1 MRSRAFAVLA
11 MWGLLASA
19 LYGRIDT
26 GILRPVGY
34 HPSDI
39 AYYNTPY
46 LANALAQG
54 GEWLEFTD
62 GFGDAIDFYNRPAQ
76 FIDGYP
82 QFLAGGKKL
91 RGLLFG
97 LNINNHDIRPA
108 GWPVRNTLSKGHVV
122 MTWQGNA
129 DVRLVS
135 CTFLPGE
142 SNGTDDGAGPIDG
155 GRRAYLCNSGLTS
168 LEVHAIQS
176 PITDLKVWLP
186 ALDDPATAGVDESQ
200 TTSLENQ
207 LFHPLLLQRIADR
220 GWGFIRFMDWGKT
233 NASPQ
238 VDWSDRRRPGH
249 IFQAGIINDRS
260 PAPNPDP
267 NGEELS
273 PGNRETGIAW
283 EHMIALCNATGRNM
297 WIDVPHLATDEYVQ
311 KLAQMIRFGSL
322 ANGEPALAGNPVF
335 PPLNS
340 DLKVF
345 VEYSNE
351 IWSSGFAFP
360 QGNWAEAMALSGPGI
375 DPFEAKARFVAG
387 KFMNTWNIFQ
397 DVFGGTQRLVRV
409 AAIFTANTTYTNAYM
424 QELGALQADFSSVE
438 PDVLAVTTYFGNG
451 IQDFVHEQGFAA
463 GKLFNDPYWGSAT
476 FQSDLSRAFDEWTRR
491 MLSGDAS
498 TGAGPDAT
506 GIGGGFSAS
515 LREFNLPIVAYE
527 GGTSLFTDSV
537 DLGNT
542 DADDGVTIFVE
553 AMNRDPRIADIY
565 RMHLELARS
574 KGLWTHNPYTDTST
588 WSRFGQWGHLE
599 TLDQAAVTAAKYS
612 LMLEHFDTWSTL
624 RHIDTPSGDVPSFT
638 TGGAL
643 PIGIVGQSYT
653 ADIVTAGG
661 TGARTVTVIGTF
673 LDAGLTV
680 GAGAVAGN
688 LRVTGTPTTSGKS
701 FILARVHDAD
711 GDPAWRIFTIEVFGG
726 PGTLVQS
733 DFNVETSPAL
743 NLPWTKTLILSPK
756 VTWAGWT
763 VGSGIVPQD
772 NDDSIAFSV
781 SAGGDPGETLGQAI
795 ADQELLTATVTPAQ
809 GAMDFREAELRFSMV
824 RHSVHA
830 PNGFAVYSSIGG
842 FAEESALATFEL
854 GDRFDLN
861 DNEFL
866 LTLPNTAPFSAV
878 DSALT
883 FRIVTFGGKFDGH
896 RAALTAF
903 KLTQKVASCCSA
915 SVPTNL
921 VATATST
928 TQVSVTWTAVDGAT
942 SYEIVRRA
950 AGGAEELFTSG
961 PATFTDMTAPANSAF
976 LYRVRAVGPSG
987 TSGDSGRSLATTV
1000 VFTDEPLVLKS
1011 TRIARAHLVE
1021 LRTAVNAVRALAA
1034 LPAATFTDSVVT
1046 AQSTNVRAVHVTEL
1060 RTALSAALTALGF
1073 PAPTFSAGV
1082 ATGSPVKAAHLQEL
1096 RTLVK

>member
-1 MRSRAFAVLA
+1 MRLRVLAVLA
-11 MWGLLASA
+11 IWGSLASA
-19 LYGRIDT
+19 LHGQLDT
-26 GILRPVGY
+26 AILRPVGY

-39 AYYNTPY
+39 AYFNTPY

-62 GFGDAIDFYNRPAQ
+62 GFGDVIDFYNRPTQ
-76 FIDGYP
+76 FVDGYP
-82 QFLAGGKKL
+82 QFLTGGKKL
-91 RGLLFG
+91 RGFLFG
-97 LNINNHDIRPA
+97 LNINNDDIRPA

-129 DVRLVS
+129 DVRLVN

-142 SNGTDDGAGPIDG
+142 SNGSDDGRGLIDG
-155 GRRAYLCNSGLTS
+155 GRRVYLCNSGLTS
-168 LEVHAIQS
+168 LEVHAIQT

-186 ALDDPATAGVDESQ
+186 ALDNPATAGVDESQ

-220 GWGFIRFMDWGKT
+220 DWGFIRFMDWGKT

-238 VDWSDRRRPGH
+238 IDWFDRRTPRH
-249 IFQAGIINDRS
+249 VFQSGIVNDRS

-273 PGNRETGIAW
+273 PGDRETGIAW

-297 WIDVPHLATDEYVQ
+297 WINVPHLATDDYIR
-311 KLAQMIRFGSL
+311 KLAQVIRFGSL
-322 ANGEPALAGNPVF
+322 ANGEPALTGNPVF
-335 PPLNS
+335 PPLNG

-360 QGNWAEAMALSGPGI
+360 QGNWAEAMAPSGPGI
-375 DPFEAKARFVAG
+375 DPFEAKAQFVAG
-387 KFMNTWNIFQ
+387 RFVNTWSIFQ
-397 DVFGGTQRLVRV
+397 DVFGGAERLVRV

-424 QELGALQADFSSVE
+424 AELAALQADFPSVQ
-438 PDVLAVTTYFGNG
+438 PDILAVTTYFGNG
-451 IQDFVHEQGFAA
+451 IQDFVHEQGFTA

-476 FQSDLSRAFDEWTRR
+476 FQSHLTRAFDEWKRR

-515 LREFNLPIVAYE
+515 LRELGLPIVAYE
-527 GGTSLFTDSV
+527 GGPSLFTDSLDV
-537 DLGNT
+537 GNT
-542 DADDGVTIFVE
+542 GADDGVTIFVE
-553 AMNRDPRIADIY
+553 AMNRDPRIADVY

-599 TLDQAAVTAAKYS
+599 TLDQAPATAAKYS
-612 LMLEHFDTWSTL
+612 LLLEHFDTYSTL
-624 RHIDTPSGDVPSFT
+624 RHVDTPSGAVPSFST
-638 TGGAL
+638 AGAL

-661 TGARTVTVIGTF
+661 TGARTVTVIGAF
-673 LDAGLTV
+673 LDAGLAV
-680 GAGAVAGN
+680 GAGPVAGN
-688 LRVTGTPTTSGKS
+688 LRVTGTPVKSGKS
-701 FILARVHDAD
+701 FILARLNDAD
-711 GDPAWRIFTIEVFGG
+711 GDPAWRIFTIELFGG

-733 DFNVETSPAL
+733 DLNVETSPAL

-756 VTWAGWT
+756 VTWGGWSA
-763 VGSGIVPQD
+763 GSGIVPQD
-772 NDDSIAFSV
+772 DHDSIAFSV
-781 SAGGDPGETLGQAI
+781 SAGGDPGETLAQAI
-795 ADQELLTATVTPAQ
+795 ADQEFLTATVNPAQ
-809 GAMDFREAELRFSMV
+809 SALDLREAELRFSMV
-824 RHSVHA
+824 RRSVHA

-842 FAEESALATFEL
+842 FAEASALATFEL
-854 GDRFDLN
+854 EDRFDVN
-861 DNEFL
+861 DHEFI
-866 LTLPNTAPFSAV
+866 LTLPNTAAFSAV
-878 DSALT
+878 NAALT
-883 FRIVTFGGKFDGH
+883 FRIVMFGGKFDGH

-903 KLTQKVASCCSA
+903 KLTQKVAPCCA
-915 SVPTNL
+915 AGIPANV
-921 VATATST
+921 VATAIAA
-928 TQVSVTWTAVDGAT
+928 TQVSVVWTAVDGAT

-950 AGGAEELFTSG
+950 AGGTEQLFTSG
-961 PATFTDMTAPANSAF
+961 SPPFTDTAAAANSAF

-987 TSGDSGRSLATTV
+987 TSGDSSRSLATTV
-1000 VFTDEPLVLKS
+1000 VFTDDPLVLKS
-1011 TRIARAHLVE
+1011 TRVKRAHVVE
-1021 LRTAVNAVRALAA
+1021 LRTAVNAVRALAS
-1034 LPAATFTDSVVT
+1034 LSPATFTDSTIT
-1046 AQSTNVRAVHVTEL
+1046 AQSTKVRAVHVTDL
-1060 RTALSAALTALGF
+1060 RSALSTALTALGF
-1073 PAPTFSAGV
+1073 PAPTFSSGVGAG
-1082 ATGSPVKAAHLQEL
+1082 SQVKTVHLQEL

>member
-1 MRSRAFAVLA
+1 MKSRAVAVLA
-11 MWGLLASA
+11 IWVSLAIGLHAD
-19 LYGRIDT
+19 IDT
-26 GILRPVGY
+26 SILRPVGY

-39 AYYNTPY
+39 AYFNTPY

-62 GFGDAIDFYNRPAQ
+62 GFGDVVDFNDRPTQ
-76 FIDGYP
+76 FIQGYP
-82 QFLAGGKKL
+82 QFLADGKKL
-91 RGLLFG
+91 RGFLFG
-97 LNINNHDIRPA
+97 LNINNDDIRPA
-108 GWPVRNTLSKGHVV
+108 GWPIRNTLSKGHVV

-129 DVRLVS
+129 DVRLVN
-135 CTFLPGE
+135 CTFIPGE
-142 SNGTDDGAGPIDG
+142 SNGSGDGTGLING
-155 GRRAYLCNSGLTS
+155 GRRVYLCNSGLTS
-168 LEVHAIQS
+168 LEVHAIQT

-186 ALDDPATAGVDESQ
+186 ALDNPATAGVDESQ

-220 GWGFIRFMDWGKT
+220 DWGFIRFMDWGKT

-273 PGNRETGIAW
+273 PGDRETGIAW

-297 WIDVPHLATDEYVQ
+297 WINIPHLATDEYIQ
-311 KLAQMIRFGSL
+311 KLAQVIRFGSL
-322 ANGEPALAGNPVF
+322 ANGEPAVAGNPVF

-340 DLKVF
+340 NLKVF

-360 QGNWAEAMALSGPGI
+360 QGNWAEAMAPSGPGI
-375 DPFEAKARFVAG
+375 DPFESKAQFVAG
-387 KFMNTWNIFQ
+387 KFVNTWNIFQ
-397 DVFGGTQRLVRV
+397 NVFGGTQRLVRV

-424 QELGALQADFSSVE
+424 QELAALQADFPSVE
-438 PDVLAVTTYFGNG
+438 PDILAVTTYFGNG
-451 IQDFVHEQGFAA
+451 IQDFVHEQGFTT
-463 GKLFNDPYWGSAT
+463 GKLFNDPYWSSAT
-476 FQSDLSRAFDEWTRR
+476 FQSHLTKAFDEWTRR

-515 LREFNLPIVAYE
+515 LRDFNLPIVAYE
-527 GGTSLFTDSV
+527 GGPSLFTDTL

-542 DADDGVTIFVE
+542 DTDDGVTIFVE
-553 AMNRDPRIADIY
+553 AMNRDPRIAGVY

-599 TLDQAAVTAAKYS
+599 TLNQAPATAAKYS

-624 RHIDTPSGDVPSFT
+624 RHIDTPSGGVPSFT
-638 TGGAL
+638 TNGAL

-661 TGARTVTVIGTF
+661 TGARTVTVIGKF

-680 GAGAVAGN
+680 GAGPVAGN
-688 LRVTGTPTTSGKS
+688 LRVTGTPVKSGKS
-701 FILARVHDAD
+701 FILARVNDAD
-711 GDPAWRIFTIEVFGG
+711 GDPSWRIFTIELFGG

-756 VTWAGWT
+756 VTWGGWN
-763 VGSGIVPQD
+763 VGSGIVPQND
-772 NDDSIAFSV
+772 NDSIGFSV
-781 SAGGDPGETLGQAI
+781 SAGGDPGETLAQAI
-795 ADQELLTATVTPAQ
+795 ADQEFLTATVTPAQ
-809 GAMDFREAELRFSMV
+809 GALDLREAEFRFSMV

-842 FAEESALATFEL
+842 FAEASALATFQLE
-854 GDRFDLN
+854 DRFDLN
-861 DNEFL
+861 DNEFV
-866 LTLPNTAPFSAV
+866 LTLPNTAAFSAV
-878 DSALT
+878 NAALT

-896 RAALTAF
+896 RAGLTAF
-903 KLTQKVASCCSA
+903 KLTQKVAPCCA
-915 SVPTNL
+915 TTIPTNV
-921 VATATST
+921 VATATSA
-928 TQVSVTWTAVDGAT
+928 TQVSVVWTAVDGAT

-950 AGGAEELFTSG
+950 AGGTEQLFTSG
-961 PATFTDMTAPANSAF
+961 TATFTDTTAAANSAF

-987 TSGDSGRSLATTV
+987 TSGDSARSLATTV
-1000 VFTDEPLVLKS
+1000 VYTDDPLVVKS
-1011 TRIARAHLVE
+1011 TRIKRTHLIE
-1021 LRTAVNAVRALAA
+1021 LRTAVNAVRTLAA
-1034 LPAATFTDSVVT
+1034 LSAATFTDSVIT
-1046 AQSTNVRAVHVTEL
+1046 AQSTKVRAVHVTDL
-1060 RTALSAALTALGF
+1060 RTALSAALTALGL
-1073 PAPTFSAGV
+1073 PAPSFSSGV
-1082 ATGSPVKAAHLQEL
+1082 AAASPVKAVHLQEL
-1096 RTLVK
+1096 RTLMK